1 VQVLETVAACKAAL
15 RPLQRQGQTI
25 GFVPTMGALHAGH
38 VSLVD
43 LSREHCSQTVVSIFV
58 NPTQFGPNED
68 FSKYPRT
75 LADDLAKLEAAGC
88 DFAFV
93 PAVAALYHPNE
104 DLAIHLPALSQ
115 HWEGAMRPGHF
126 NGVALV
132 VAKLLNIVRPDQAFF
147 GQKDFQQT
155 VVVRRLARD
164 LFLDTAIVVGPTM
177 READGLA
184 MSSRNRY
191 LDADQRALA
200 PRIYKTLKAV
210 KAKAAA
216 GMPTQP
222 LCQWAAT
229 ELTHDGAFV
238 LDYFD
243 IVDSDSLEHI
253 PTLQPSQKPVAIV
266 TARLGT
272 TRLLD
277 NLPLFA

>member
-1 VQVLETVAACKAAL
+1 MQILETVAAAKAAL
-15 RPLQRQGQTI
+15 RPLQGRGQTI

-38 VSLVD
+38 LSLVEM
-43 LSREHCSQTVVSIFV
+43 SREACNLTAVSIFV

-75 LADDLAKLEAAGC
+75 LEQDLAQLRAAGC
-88 DFAFV
+88 DFVFTPTV
-93 PAVAALYHPNE
+93 QQLYHPQE
-104 DLAIHLPALSQ
+104 DLAIRLPALSRE
-115 HWEGAMRPGHF
+115 WEGAMRPGHF
-126 NGVALV
+126 DGVALV

-164 LFLDTAIVVGPTM
+164 LFLDTRIAIGPTL
-177 READGLA
+177 REPDGLA

-191 LDADQRALA
+191 LDAWQRALA
-200 PRIYKTLKAV
+200 PRIYATLQAV
-210 KAKAAA
+210 KAKAKP
-216 GMPTQP
+216 GMPTAP
-222 LCQWAAT
+222 LCQWAAN

-238 LDYFD
+238 LDYFE
-243 IVDSDSLEHI
+243 IVDALNLEKQT
-253 PTLQPSQKPVAIV
+253 TLNHEAEPVAIV

-277 NLPLFA
+277 NLPLF